1 MHRQTIMLS
10 ATLPDSIQQLAT
22 YYLNTN
28 YIFLAVGVVSS
39 ASKDIKQYFL
49 QTNRYKKRIHLTNLL
64 KQGIFTI
71 SFVIVKCI
79 FNSIPKYY
87 VFM

>member
-49 QTNRYKKRIHLTNLL
+49 QTNRYKKRIHLTTLL
-64 KQGIFTI
+64 RQGIFII
-71 SFVIVKCI
+71 SSVIVRCI
-79 FNSIPKYY
+79 FNNSITKY